1 MLSYVLLLNVFQ
13 LGYQQGL
20 HGACLLNGTAQD
32 DAGCPVWQ
40 PFFGTLC
47 VVVSVA
53 GWLVSL

>member
-40 PFFGTLC
+40 PFC
-47 VVVSVA
+47 
-53 GWLVSL
+53 